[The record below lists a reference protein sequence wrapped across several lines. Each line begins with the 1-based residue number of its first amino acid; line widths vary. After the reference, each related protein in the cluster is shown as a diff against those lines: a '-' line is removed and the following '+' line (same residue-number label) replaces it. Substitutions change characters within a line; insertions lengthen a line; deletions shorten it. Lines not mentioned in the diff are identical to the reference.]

1 MRHLNSLRMFNS
13 MDYKQL
19 YRLNILVEQLSQ
31 RRRRTFRELQDAY
44 SDRDLDVVERTLRR
58 DLKILKERFGFE
70 YEVDTRNKT
79 YFIPPSYEQDARE
92 VAELFGKL
100 DSALLMNSLGVSA
113 DEIRTLIAVDQPD
126 WETGLRHVKKV
137 VEAITKRRV
146 LRFMHTNY
154 YKNETN
160 ERSIAP
166 CFVKQYGRIWYM
178 YGFQPAHPDKYY
190 IYGLD
195 RVQDLKLSIE
205 PFTPNKTPQQIRQ
218 FFEEYIGVH
227 LSQDPIESVVLKA
240 RGIVGQVLVN
250 NPLHPSQRSEQQG
263 DHVLITLQVRPN
275 YGLDQEILKHGEDIL
290 VLEPSSYVERIRNRI
305 RQMSDRYRE

>member
-1 MRHLNSLRMFNS
+1 

-70 YEVDTRNKT
+70 YEVDTRNRT

-126 WETGLRHVKKV
+126 WETGLRHVKTV

-146 LRFMHTNY
+146 LRFMHTDYNT
-154 YKNETN
+154 NEIN

-166 CFVKQYGRIWYM
+166 CFVRQFGHTWYM
-178 YGFQPAHPDKYY
+178 YGFQPAHPEKYY

-195 RVQDLKLSIE
+195 RVQDLTLSIE
-205 PFTPNKTPQQIRQ
+205 PFTSNRPTEEIRRYLD
-218 FFEEYIGVH
+218 EYIGAH
-227 LSQDPIESVVLKA
+227 LSSDPVETVVFEA
-240 RGIVGQVLVN
+240 RGRIAQILTKK
-250 NPLHPSQRSEQQG
+250 PIHPSQKAEQME
-263 DHVLITLQVRPN
+263 DHVRITLRVHPN
-275 YGLDQEILKHGEDIL
+275 FGLDQEILKHGEDIH
-290 VLEPSSYVERIRNRI
+290 VLEPSSYVEKIRNRI
-305 RQMSDRYRE
+305 RLMSDRYRE